1 MGIHIGR
8 EIRCLSNKIRR
19 ALEGISAIQE
29 LDELSGTNGYIIV
42 YISKSKTAVYQKD
55 LEKEFGITRST
66 ASRVLSLM
74 EKKGLI
80 ERRSVVKDAR
90 LKEITLTAKALELS
104 ENVRLEL
111 AAFER
116 KLLQDFTPEEAE
128 QLASSLNRIE
138 KNLFTEGDKND

>member
-1 MGIHIGR
+1 MEKHIGS
-8 EIRCLSNKIRR
+8 EIRCLANRIRR
-19 ALEGISAIQE
+19 ETEGLPAILR

-42 YISKSKTAVYQKD
+42 YISQSTEAVYQRD
-55 LEKEFGITRST
+55 LEREFGITRST

-74 EKKGLI
+74 KKKGLI
-80 ERRSVVKDAR
+80 ERRSVSGDKR
-90 LKEITLTAKALELS
+90 LKEIVLTEKAAELG

-116 KLLQDFTPEEAE
+116 KLLKDFTSEEAE
-128 QLASSLNRIE
+128 ALSSFLNRIG